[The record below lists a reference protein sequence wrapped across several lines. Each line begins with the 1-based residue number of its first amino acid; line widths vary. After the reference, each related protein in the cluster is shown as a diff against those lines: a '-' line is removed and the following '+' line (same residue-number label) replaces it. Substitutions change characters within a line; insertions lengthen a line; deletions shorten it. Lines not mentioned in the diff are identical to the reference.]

1 MKFFASLAIVISC
14 FLTQTVTAQDKVDR
28 PSKPNQTQQTLSKVN
43 INTAS
48 SSQLAATL
56 KGVGLKKAQAIIDY
70 RNKFGPFKS
79 VDELTAVKGIG
90 SKTLQKNRAKI
101 SI

>member
-1 MKFFASLAIVISC
+1 MKLFLSLAIVFTC
-14 FLTQTVTAQDKVDR
+14 FFSQGLIAKDKVDR
-28 PSKPNQTQQTLSKVN
+28 PSNSQSQQKLSQVN

-48 SSQLAATL
+48 PSQLAAVL

-70 RNKFGPFKS
+70 RKKYGPFKS
-79 VDELTAVKGIG
+79 IDELTAVKGIG
-90 SKTLQKNRAKI
+90 AKTLEKNRAKI

>member
-1 MKFFASLAIVISC
+1 MKFFASLAIVLTC
-14 FLTQTVTAQDKVDR
+14 FFSQGLVAKDKVER
-28 PSKPNQTQQTLSKVN
+28 ASKSQSQQKLSQVN

-48 SSQLAATL
+48 SSQLAAVL

-70 RNKFGPFKS
+70 RKKFGPFKS

-90 SKTLQKNRAKI
+90 SKTLEKNRAKI

>member
-1 MKFFASLAIVISC
+1 MKYFASLALSILLALAIAPAS
-14 FLTQTVTAQDKVDR
+14 AEK
-28 PSKPNQTQQTLSKVN
+28 SGSAESQQQIKVN
-43 INTAS
+43 INKAD

-56 KGVGLKKAQAIIDY
+56 KGVGVKKAQAIIDY
-70 RNKFGPFKS
+70 REKFGPFKS

-90 SKTLQKNRAKI
+90 AKTLEKNRSKI

>member
-1 MKFFASLAIVISC
+1 MKFFASLAIV
-14 FLTQTVTAQDKVDR
+14 LTCLFSQNLVAQDKVER
-28 PSKPNQTQQTLSKVN
+28 TPKSQSQQKLSQVN

-48 SSQLAATL
+48 SSQLAAVL

-70 RNKFGPFKS
+70 RQKFGPFKS
-79 VDELTAVKGIG
+79 IDELTAVKGIG
-90 SKTLQKNRAKI
+90 AKTLEKNRAKI

>member
-1 MKFFASLAIVISC
+1 MKILSSLVIVLS
-14 FLTQTVTAQDKVDR
+14 LTLSQAATAKDKVDR
-28 PSKPNQTQQTLSKVN
+28 PSTKQEQQQMLQVN

-48 SSQLAATL
+48 TSQLAAVL
-56 KGVGLKKAQAIIDY
+56 KGVGLKKAQSIIEY
-70 RNKFGPFKS
+70 REKFGPFKS

-90 SKTLQKNRAKI
+90 AKTLQKNRSKI

>member
-1 MKFFASLAIVISC
+1 MKFLSSLAIILS
-14 FLTQTVTAQDKVDR
+14 LTLSQAAIAKDKVDR
-28 PSKPNQTQQTLSKVN
+28 PSKNQEQQQMLQVN

-48 SSQLAATL
+48 TSQLAAVL
-56 KGVGLKKAQAIIDY
+56 KGVGLKKAQSIIEY
-70 RNKFGPFKS
+70 REKFGPFKS

-90 SKTLQKNRAKI
+90 EKTLQKNRSKI

>member
-1 MKFFASLAIVISC
+1 MKFFSSLAIVLS
-14 FLTQTVTAQDKVDR
+14 L
-28 PSKPNQTQQTLSKVN
+28 TLSQAVIAKDKANRSTTDQKQQQMLQVN

-48 SSQLAATL
+48 QSQLADVL
-56 KGVGLKKAQAIIDY
+56 KGVGLKKAQSIIEY
-70 RNKFGPFKS
+70 REKFGAFKS

-90 SKTLQKNRAKI
+90 PKTLQKNRAKI